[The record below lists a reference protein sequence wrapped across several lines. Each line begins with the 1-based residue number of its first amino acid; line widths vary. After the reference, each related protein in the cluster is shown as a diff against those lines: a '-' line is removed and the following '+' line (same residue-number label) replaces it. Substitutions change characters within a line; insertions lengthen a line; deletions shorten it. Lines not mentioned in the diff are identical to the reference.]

1 MKLLH
6 QIPEGSK
13 IFCEVS
19 DGSHYVTYDHP
30 DGMYS
35 YCPTEKGGVV
45 HIGLMQPLK
54 EVEGG
59 YKLATEEEFI
69 SKVDLSDKE

>member
-1 MKLLH
+1 MKFLNE
-6 QIPEGSK
+6 IPEGSK

-19 DGSHYVTYDHP
+19 DGSTYVIYDHR

-45 HIGLMQPLK
+45 HIGLMQPLE

-59 YKLATEEEFI
+59 YKLAAEQ
-69 SKVDLSDKE
+69 SK